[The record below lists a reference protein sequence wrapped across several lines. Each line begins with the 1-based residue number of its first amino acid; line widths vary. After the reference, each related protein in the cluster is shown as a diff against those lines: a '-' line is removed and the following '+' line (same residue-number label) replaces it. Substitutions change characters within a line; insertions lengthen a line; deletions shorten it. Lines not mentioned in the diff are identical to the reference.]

1 MKRVLAAL
9 SLTAA
14 VLACEPARPP
24 VEPGA
29 GPVSSAIQVAADDT
43 LLVVAAEDHDQLL
56 IVDRDTKQVVR
67 TVDLESGPSQVLVD
81 SRGKAVVTARYG
93 NVVHVVDVK
102 TGEVQRT
109 IEVGVEPTG
118 LAEIS
123 AGKVAVALSGEAGLA
138 VVDLVEG
145 TVEKTI
151 ALPSLDPRAVAI
163 LADGT
168 AYVTHMS
175 DGKISRVDLATGE
188 ATAFDANTENRFG
201 PRLQAE
207 HMRSITVAPDT
218 DAVLV
223 AHTQANT
230 DTVRAPIGDDGFDDG
245 MGGGGCGGYGGCP
258 QEMPAV
264 APGITEIDTTTDVV
278 IVPEPGAPS
287 GENGDTLN
295 RDMGMADCF
304 DCGAQFFGSTPNPP
318 SVLNP
323 FEPRLGAGSIPLN
336 NPTAIALIDGGRGQL
351 VVNMGS
357 KNALIMRRDLRGT
370 ADDVVGFVNVG
381 NGAIGLAL
389 SSDGTKAYVWNQF
402 DATITEIE
410 VPDMGEDLGGASKFV
425 PDADGKPVTAEFKEV
440 PELAATTF
448 QIVDDAL
455 PADASLG
462 RKLFHDATDTRIAQ
476 NRNVSCATCHP
487 DGRAD
492 GRTWQFT
499 FGPRN
504 TPQLGGGI
512 LDTAPF
518 HWPGDVVDVPDLN
531 RLTVL
536 PFMGGTGLDQASFT
550 KVAAF
555 IDLIPAAPSKAAKDG
570 LSDAARRGRTLFE
583 DATVG
588 CTECHSG
595 GDFTDNRNH
604 DVLTKS
610 DFRDISTF
618 QTPVLHG
625 LNRSAPYLHDGSQR
639 TLEDLVQNV
648 VATDRMGK
656 GSHLTQAELADLT
669 EYLKSL

>member
-1 MKRVLAAL
+1 MINPQRALAAL

-14 VLACEPARPP
+14 VTACEPARPP

-56 IVDRDTKQVVR
+56 IVDRASKKTLR
-67 TVDLESGPSQVLVD
+67 SVDLDRGPSQVLVD

-93 NVVHVVDVK
+93 NTLHVVDVK
-102 TGEVQRT
+102 SGEVERT

-123 AGKVAVALSGEAGLA
+123 AGKVAVALSGEAALA
-138 VVDLVEG
+138 IVDLGAG
-145 TVEKTI
+145 TVDKTI

-163 LADGT
+163 LKDGT

-175 DGKISRVDLATGE
+175 DGKISRVNLTTGE
-188 ATAFDANTENRFG
+188 VVAFDANTENRFG
-201 PRLQAE
+201 PRIQAE
-207 HMRSITVAPDT
+207 HMRSITVSPDA

-230 DTVRAPIGDDGFDDG
+230 DTVRAPIGEENVD
-245 MGGGGCGGYGGCP
+245 MGGGCGGYGGCP
-258 QEMPAV
+258 QELPAV
-264 APGITEIDTTTDVV
+264 APGITEIDTSTDVV
-278 IVPEPGAPS
+278 IVPEPGQP
-287 GENGDTLN
+287 EQGDAMN
-295 RDMGMADCF
+295 RDMGMAADCF
-304 DCGAQFFGSTPNPP
+304 DCGAQFFGGTPNPP

-323 FEPRLGAGSIPLN
+323 FEPRLGAGTIPLN
-336 NPTAIALIDGGRGQL
+336 NPTALALIDGGRGQL

-357 KNALIMRRDLRGT
+357 KNALILRRDLRGG

-389 SSDGTKAYVWNQF
+389 TKDGTHAYVWNQF
-402 DATITEIE
+402 DATISEIE
-410 VPDMGEDLGGASKFV
+410 VPDLGDDLGERSKFV
-425 PDADGKPVTAEFKEV
+425 PDADGKPVPAEFKEV
-440 PELAATTF
+440 PELAVSTF
-448 QIVDDAL
+448 QITEDAL

-462 RKLFHDATDTRIAQ
+462 RKLFHDATDTRISQ

-555 IDLIPAAPSKAAKDG
+555 IDTIPAAPSKAAKAG
-570 LSDAARRGRTLFE
+570 LSDAARRGRALFE
-583 DATVG
+583 DPAVG

-595 GDFTDNRNH
+595 ADFTDNRNH
-604 DVLTKS
+604 DVLTKA

-639 TLEDLVQNV
+639 TLRDLVQNV

-656 GSHLTQAELADLT
+656 GSHLTQDQLDDLT
-669 EYLKSL
+669 EYLASL